1 MYQELIFTGIK
12 TERCKV
18 AEVSKNAYLEHLGL
32 KQVGKIICVGIKTSR
47 NDGLCW
53 IWSRENARAEI

>member
-53 IWSRENARAEI
+53 I